1 MKESRFSIFFRPFR
15 ADRATPEE
23 LAFRVSWKRTVR
35 DLLVAALTGAALTLA
50 FPGVGFQPAAWI
62 CVAPLLWLCADV
74 SKRRAFWYGMT
85 WGISGA

>member
-35 DLLVAALTGAALTLA
+35 DLLVLALTIDGLTRRKGRKKMASSRMLM
-50 FPGVGFQPAAWI
+50 PGM
-62 CVAPLLWLCADV
+62 
-74 SKRRAFWYGMT
+74 SR
-85 WGISGA
+85 